1 VSAAGRLLSRP
12 GGVLA
17 VIRLTTIP
25 LFFAAERLVEHPR
38 AGSGPFGAL
47 LAVAA
52 VYAIGMLVLELRGR
66 GAEPRWATSVLD
78 LVFIAALVYTSGGPF
93 SQLRFAFFV
102 LPVGAALLLGPALT
116 AAMSGAC
123 VLAYL
128 LVVVSYPVHG
138 GLPDPD
144 PLRFELAQ
152 ALFLLWMG
160 AAATLLSL
168 VLTRRS
174 RDVEEL
180 ARSRG
185 RLVAQALAAEDT
197 ARRRLAEALHDDALQ
212 NLLAARQE
220 LGAGDAASLD
230 LVREGLDQSVV
241 QLRQAVFDLHPYLL
255 EQSGL
260 RAALDAITERAARRA
275 GFAAEV
281 AVDPAAEGV
290 ADQLVF
296 SIARELVANA
306 ATHSHASRVRVAV
319 ERDRD
324 AVALVVADDGVG
336 IPPGALDIAPRAG
349 HIGLASCAERAEAV
363 GGTFAVGRGDDGR
376 GSVVRVRL
384 PAPLISAA
392 ARPAPSGPA
401 AARPG
406 ARAGTS

>member
-1 VSAAGRLLSRP
+1 MTPRPLLARP

-17 VIRLTTIP
+17 VIRLATIP
-25 LFFAAERLVEHPR
+25 LFFAAERLVEHPTAR
-38 AGSGPFGAL
+38 SEPFGAL
-47 LAVAA
+47 LALAT
-52 VYAIGMLVLELRGR
+52 VYAVGLLVLELRGR
-66 GAEPRWATSVLD
+66 ELAPRWVPAVLD
-78 LVFIAALVYTSGGPF
+78 LLLIAALVYTSGGPF

-102 LPVGAALLLGPALT
+102 LPVGAALLLGPGLT

-128 LVVVSYPVHG
+128 VVVVTYPERG
-138 GLPDPD
+138 PLPEPD
-144 PLRFELAQ
+144 PLRFELVQ

-174 RDVEEL
+174 SEVEEL

-230 LVREGLDQSVV
+230 LVREGLDQTVL
-241 QLRQAVFDLHPYLL
+241 QLREAVFDLHPYLL

-260 RAALDAITERAARRA
+260 RAALSAVAEHGGRRA

-281 AVDPAAEGV
+281 TVDPAAEGV
-290 ADQLVF
+290 ADDVVF
-296 SIARELVANA
+296 SIARELLANA
-306 ATHSHASRVRVAV
+306 VKHSGARRVRVDVRRRRGRV
-319 ERDRD
+319 E
-324 AVALVVADDGVG
+324 LVVADDGVG
-336 IPPGALDIAPRAG
+336 IPAGAVAAAPRAG

-363 GGTFAVGRGDDGR
+363 GGSFAVGPGAGGR
-376 GSVVRVRL
+376 GTVVRVTVPVRAAPPPE
-384 PAPLISAA
+384 PAPA
-392 ARPAPSGPA
+392 
-401 AARPG
+401 
-406 ARAGTS
+406 ARAG